1 VDIRN
6 IGLMAAVELEPIAG
20 QPGLRGY
27 RAFERGLDEGVLLR
41 VSGEI
46 IALAPPFISSADEV
60 RAMIES
66 LRRTLRAV
74 AAG

>member
-1 VDIRN
+1 V
-6 IGLMAAVELEPIAG
+6 
-20 QPGLRGY
+20 RGY
-27 RAFERGLDEGVLLR
+27 RAFERGLDEGILLR

-66 LRRTLRAV
+66 LRRTLRAI